1 MNGQIRISVK
11 GSFSKSGTT
20 WTAVFPI
27 ITVSANAIS
36 PMGCLES
43 IKKTLNGH
51 IKNDPFEYIIE
62 VSDDGVLVLSSKETD
77 RFLKF
82 IKSRIVLNGDH
93 ESVLAEIDYQN
104 VFFEK

>member
-11 GSFSKSGTT
+11 GSFSRSGTT

-27 ITVSANAIS
+27 ITVSAEAIS

-43 IKKTLNGH
+43 IKKTLDVLIEPN
-51 IKNDPFEYIIE
+51 PFEYIIE
-62 VSDDGVLVLSSKETD
+62 ISDDGLLVLSSKETD

-93 ESVLAEIDYQN
+93 ESVLAEIDCQN
-104 VFFEK
+104 IVLKK